1 MPAFPE
7 AYIDDVASG
16 VQRDYQAGR
25 ERRNTIADNS
35 LAGIQLLAE
44 QFRQA
49 FTNDS
54 RLTGAVVAQ
63 SLLGSNS
70 YSANDILAM
79 NSVARQPWDAP
90 IAPAPGPGPNPIPG
104 QGGGKAPTVTP
115 TA

>member
-16 VQRDYQAGR
+16 VQRDYHDGR
-25 ERRNTIADNS
+25 SRRGIVADNS
-35 LAGIQLLAE
+35 LAGLQLLAE
-44 QFRQA
+44 QYRGS

-104 QGGGKAPTVTP
+104 QGGKAATNG
-115 TA
+115 TATA